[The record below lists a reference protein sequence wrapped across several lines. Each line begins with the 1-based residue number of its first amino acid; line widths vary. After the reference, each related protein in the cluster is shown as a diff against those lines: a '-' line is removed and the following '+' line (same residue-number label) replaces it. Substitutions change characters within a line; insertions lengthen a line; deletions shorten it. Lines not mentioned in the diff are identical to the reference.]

1 MIPILSADQDPT
13 IFRAPDPKFVR
24 KVCAKS
30 EGPPTNEIGI
40 FFSNQKI
47 KIKNCFGPL
56 APNDHD
62 DDHDEDDGDGN
73 GGGTVST
80 LTAAAL
86 ALTKKLSSMLAPK
99 STDSYHPFHI
109 PLKYWDIYVDDFCGT
124 FQGNKWQ

>member
-1 MIPILSADQDPT
+1 M
-13 IFRAPDPKFVR
+13 
-24 KVCAKS
+24 
-30 EGPPTNEIGI
+30 
-40 FFSNQKI
+40 
-47 KIKNCFGPL
+47 

-124 FQGNKWQ
+124 FQGNKWQWRAVKRILLQALIKVFRPCDNDDISFRQEPASIKKLKKVTLVGQPARLF